1 MSDASLQHTGARR
14 YGNACQQRTDGV
26 RGRDGQPTKCGPTID
41 VAGGLVDS
49 WQLPAN
55 INSIQTA
62 FAPSKPLEP
71 HARDTI
77 RQSIAAVDD
86 IEDDDRQE
94 IPARLSEMEGE
105 AGGRGHGGPSARAGV
120 LRIVTPALVRECG
133 RGYRRLVSLTTSST
147 KGASRVAFGFI

>member
-55 INSIQTA
+55 INQSIQTA

-105 AGGRGHGGPSARAGV
+105 AVHVVTPALAREGGRGHGGPSARAGV
-120 LRIVTPALVRECG
+120 REYGDDLTAQELR
-133 RGYRRLVSLTTSST
+133 SSW
-147 KGASRVAFGFI
+147 